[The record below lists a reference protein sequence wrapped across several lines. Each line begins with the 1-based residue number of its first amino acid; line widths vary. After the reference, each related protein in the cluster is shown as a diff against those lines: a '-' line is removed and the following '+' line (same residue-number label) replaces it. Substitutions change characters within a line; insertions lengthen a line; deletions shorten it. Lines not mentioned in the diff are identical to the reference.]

1 MSHGGQAETSIP
13 VEDGANFVQPDVH
26 SDKRNPNPGK
36 DIHGR
41 SLPQPQGEGRMSH
54 GGQTKTSLPV
64 EEILAARKDPNY
76 KRKSKPAA
84 SKAMNLAWLSL
95 WWMRM
100 EREGQAD
107 QKQKRD
113 TQPIRQFMVDTNNE
127 KRKKRKAQHHL
138 CTPTSKKGTE
148 ESYAQPPHTTPE
160 SGKDDM
166 AISNTIQTKV
176 RFQTSY

>member
-1 MSHGGQAETSIP
+1 
-13 VEDGANFVQPDVH
+13 
-26 SDKRNPNPGK
+26 
-36 DIHGR
+36 
-41 SLPQPQGEGRMSH
+41 
-54 GGQTKTSLPV
+54 
-64 EEILAARKDPNY
+64 
-76 KRKSKPAA
+76 
-84 SKAMNLAWLSL
+84 
-95 WWMRM
+95 M

-166 AISNTIQTKV
+166 AISTRHPAMMSGTLSRNITDVLYECNPTRHDKTGKGFQLGGRGVKRQNYGGSDSPAKRKNV
-176 RFQTSY
+176 NFDSLLRFWGDREVSATVNPIVEGLGGQRITNFGAIIKLFDTSAG

>member
-1 MSHGGQAETSIP
+1 
-13 VEDGANFVQPDVH
+13 
-26 SDKRNPNPGK
+26 
-36 DIHGR
+36 
-41 SLPQPQGEGRMSH
+41 MSH

-84 SKAMNLAWLSL
+84 SKAMNLAWLSM

-107 QKQKRD
+107 QKQKCD

-166 AISNTIQTKV
+166 TIITRHPAMMSGTLSRNITDVLYECNPTQQDWSGFSTRGEGSEATKLWGK
-176 RFQTSY
+176 